1 MIGKERKSKLK
12 KEIHGGEE
20 MDVVYLEGMPGL
32 TAEEM
37 IAARERGENVHRFRY
52 CPKPDPSVFEAAPGI
67 TCHRDMTMCLRDGVK
82 ICFDLYM
89 PAREDAEGTP
99 VPLIVCWT
107 MFGKRMSEG
116 PGPFKILGVPDGAV
130 TKMCKFE
137 SADPGY
143 WCHYGYAVAN
153 VDPRGVGNSEGDCSM
168 FGENDARDGY
178 DFVEWCAAQSWCT
191 GRISLFGNSGGAMPA
206 WRIAAQQ
213 PPHLSCIAPWEG
225 TSDMYRESI
234 CVGGIPSGSFD
245 RMIVNGIGCSGW
257 IEDLNENLK
266 LHPHFDAYWQNKA
279 VDFEKILCPTYLT
292 AGWCHFH
299 LRGSLEGFRR
309 LRTAQKWL
317 RIHREFEWRDAYH
330 YENLEDLRRFFD
342 RYLKEIRNGWE
353 YTPVVRMDVMDAYAF
368 DLCGRREET
377 DFPLRR
383 TEYRRLYLD
392 ADSRSAEYAP
402 FSAESE
408 LQYNAD
414 DMHACA
420 TFDHVFREDT
430 EISGYMRL
438 RLWVEC
444 RGHDDM
450 DLFIWIKKLGQDG
463 QYVPIHCMDQPYRG
477 AWGYLRVSA
486 RELDEALSTD
496 FQPVQAH
503 KRTLKLAPGEI
514 VPIDVEIWP
523 HSRFWHSGEALRVE
537 IAPAFVPTEWYEDER
552 MGFVTDNGGKH
563 VIHTGGQYESYLQI
577 PVIPP
582 KYEIRGYAVR

>member
-1 MIGKERKSKLK
+1 MSGKERRSMLK
-12 KEIHGGEE
+12 KELHGGEE
-20 MDVVYLEGMPGL
+20 MDVVYLEGRPGL
-32 TAEEM
+32 SAEQM
-37 IAARERGENVHRFRY
+37 IEARARGENVHWFRF
-52 CPKPDPSVFEAAPGI
+52 CPALDPRAFEAAPGV
-67 TCHRDMTMCLRDGVK
+67 TCHRDMSMRLRDGVK
-82 ICFDLYM
+82 IYFDLYL
-89 PAREDAEGTP
+89 PTREDKEGTP

-116 PGPFKILGVPDGAV
+116 PQEWKILGVPDGAV

-178 DFVEWCAAQSWCT
+178 DFVEWCAAQPWCS

-213 PPHLSCIAPWEG
+213 PPHLACIAPWEG

-245 RMIVNGIGCSGW
+245 RMIVNAIACSGW

-266 LHPHFDAYWQNKA
+266 LHPHYDAYWQNKA
-279 VDFEKILCPTYLT
+279 VDFDKVLCPTYLT

-299 LRGSLEGFRR
+299 LRGSLEAFRR
-309 LRTAQKWL
+309 IGSPQKWM
-317 RIHREFEWRDAYH
+317 RIHREFEWRDAYCS
-330 YENLEDLRRFFD
+330 ENLEDLRRFFD
-342 RYLKEIRNGWE
+342 RYLRDVHNGWE
-353 YTPVVRMDVMDAYAF
+353 YTPRVRMDVMDAYDF
-368 DLCGRREET
+368 DLRPSRVED

-392 ADSRSAEYAP
+392 AKSRSAEYLP
-402 FSAESE
+402 FPEESE
-408 LQYNAD
+408 LCYDAED
-414 DMHACA
+414 ARA
-420 TFDHVFREDT
+420 SVAFDHTFREDT
-430 EISGYMRL
+430 EISGYMKL

-463 QYVPIHCMDQPYRG
+463 QYVPVSCMDQPYRG
-477 AWGYLRVSA
+477 AWGYMRVSA
-486 RELDEALSTD
+486 RELDDGLSTD

-503 KRTLKLAPGEI
+503 RRTLKLAPGEI
-514 VPIDVEIWP
+514 VPVDVEIWP
-523 HSRFWHSGEALRVE
+523 HSRFWHSGETLRVE
-537 IAPAFVPTEWYEDER
+537 IAPAFVPTEWYEDAR
-552 MGFVTDNGGKH
+552 MGFVTDNGGEH
-563 VIHTGGQYESYLQI
+563 VFHTGGKYESYLQI

-582 KYEIRGYAVR
+582 KYSIRGYELR